1 MVDIRF
7 ISDMGIILSDGSLP
21 RQAAPYAGPVLRR
34 RSTTSSAET
43 APEASG
49 SVDLTKPGGKGRPTP
64 KRNAAQKQRRQAVR
78 PPADRKEAR
87 ARMREDRARRMDAMK
102 RGDESALPARDR
114 GPVRRHVREIVDS
127 RRNVAEFFMPVVL
140 VVLVLTAV
148 PGVAA
153 LVMYIWLAMLVGV
166 VADSVWLRR
175 LILRSVAERFPG
187 ADTKG
192 AVGYGLMRA
201 LQVRALRLPKPTP
214 REPLRRRS

>member
-1 MVDIRF
+1 VDIRF

-21 RQAAPYAGPVLRR
+21 PQAAPYAGSVLRR
-34 RSTTSSAET
+34 RSTTSPSDA
-43 APEASG
+43 APEAP
-49 SVDLTKPGGKGRPTP
+49 VDLQKPGGKGRPTP

-102 RGDESALPARDR
+102 RGEESALPARDR
-114 GPVRRHVREIVDS
+114 GPVRRHVRELVDS

-140 VVLVLTAV
+140 VVLVLSAV
-148 PGVAA
+148 PGIAA
-153 LVMYIWLAMLVGV
+153 LVIYIWLLMLVGV

-175 LILRSVAERFPG
+175 LILRSVAERFPE

-192 AVGYGLMRA
+192 IVGYGLMRA
-201 LQVRALRLPKPTP
+201 LQVRALRLPKPAP
-214 REPLRRRS
+214 RASLRRKG